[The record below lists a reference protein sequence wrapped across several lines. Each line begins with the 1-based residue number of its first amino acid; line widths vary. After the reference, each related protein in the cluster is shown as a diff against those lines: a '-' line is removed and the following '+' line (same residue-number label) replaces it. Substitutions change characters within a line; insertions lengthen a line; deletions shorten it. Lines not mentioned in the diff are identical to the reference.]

1 MERKVKD
8 MIPELAIDNT
18 ISEEKSIIKKKDN
31 KKSIKDGKVY
41 KFPSKHRGKQ
51 KGDKASPLKTLEEIT
66 AVIKY
71 YENKANDESTRK
83 GYEQIADRNKLF
95 CVTGFNVGV
104 RASDLVKIK
113 WTNVYDSNGN
123 FLEPDEEDVDDRRTT
138 QIVEQKTQKVKNLIF
153 SDIVKDAFTE
163 YVDKYNIDKSSSDY
177 VFFSRQKSDNGENH
191 ISVEQASNIIKEA
204 AKVCGIKR
212 RVASHTFRKTYALWQ
227 MRGHQDDAMFTAE
240 LMDLLNHDSEEA
252 TLHYVGLDIERRIQ
266 YHNDVQLGKVSV
278 IREHKKVE
286 VNHDK
291 EVIVDKYDLEYLL
304 KQLSE
309 KCYTC
314 SNECGTCYNAMI
326 AKKYGCDL
334 NTI

>member
-1 MERKVKD
+1 
-8 MIPELAIDNT
+8 
-18 ISEEKSIIKKKDN
+18 
-31 KKSIKDGKVY
+31 
-41 KFPSKHRGKQ
+41 
-51 KGDKASPLKTLEEIT
+51 
-66 AVIKY
+66 
-71 YENKANDESTRK
+71 
-83 GYEQIADRNKLF
+83 
-95 CVTGFNVGV
+95 
-104 RASDLVKIK
+104 
-113 WTNVYDSNGN
+113 
-123 FLEPDEEDVDDRRTT
+123 
-138 QIVEQKTQKVKNLIF
+138 
-153 SDIVKDAFTE
+153 
-163 YVDKYNIDKSSSDY
+163 VDKYNIDKSSSDY

-291 EVIVDKYDLEYLL
+291 EVIIDKYDLGYLL